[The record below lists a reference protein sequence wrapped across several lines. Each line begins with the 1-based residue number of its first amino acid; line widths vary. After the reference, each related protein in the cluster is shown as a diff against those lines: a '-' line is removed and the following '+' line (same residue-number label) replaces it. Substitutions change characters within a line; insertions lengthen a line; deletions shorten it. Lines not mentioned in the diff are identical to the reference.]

1 MDRSPNIYERNQYQP
16 KREMGPWIQN
26 ITVMMNNRIHH
37 LWQQN
42 CNKVGSF
49 IAAKLGL
56 HGEIRE
62 SQVNVIN
69 GTVATFETTPME
81 FTLRRMNGQF
91 NTVIE
96 AFTIND
102 VTGDLKTVN

>member
-1 MDRSPNIYERNQYQP
+1 
-16 KREMGPWIQN
+16 
-26 ITVMMNNRIHH
+26 MMNNRIHH